1 MAVSHPLL
9 EIFICAQAPV
19 YHPVIPGLVAMPLR
33 LKQRPD
39 VNGCALQISGVI
51 RPGSQLVKMLLR
63 FPFIFSRASA
73 QPQRINMIKYC
84 AVIPCHNVSPPSIF
98 RRPLRRLL
106 FGAFPT
112 APPRKYF
119 FHFVL
124 RICLILPFFRRS
136 VTVFLTGWQ
145 YAGDAS
151 RITRPTNDDAG
162 HGSTESRAKC
172 QPLSQFF
179 CFQADFFPFFLS
191 SHSSF
196 RRIYAKFLC
205 PLWNFSFQ
213 RRKFTDFFRNAL
225 A

>member
-1 MAVSHPLL
+1 MFLL
-9 EIFICAQAPV
+9 LLLLC
-19 YHPVIPGLVAMPLR
+19 
-33 LKQRPD
+33 
-39 VNGCALQISGVI
+39 GV
-51 RPGSQLVKMLLR
+51 
-63 FPFIFSRASA
+63 
-73 QPQRINMIKYC
+73 
-84 AVIPCHNVSPPSIF
+84 
-98 RRPLRRLL
+98 L

-112 APPRKYF
+112 TPPRKYF

-151 RITRPTNDDAG
+151 QITRPTNDDAG

-225 A
+225 AQTAKNVSPQTRYFVYRLKICCQP